1 MASTAST
8 FAATFAAL
16 YAAHSFGDHWIQTH
30 DQALTKGGA
39 GRAGQLACL
48 RHVATLTT
56 CKTVALFAVVW
67 ATDLRLNLA
76 PFVVAL
82 VIDAVSHYW
91 ADRRITL
98 RRLAKWLGKEDFY
111 DLGQHS
117 RCMGTGAYALDQS
130 WHVAW
135 LFVASL
141 IIAAGGAA

>member
-1 MASTAST
+1 MSNAAST
-8 FAATFAAL
+8 FAATFGAL
-16 YAAHSFGDHWIQTH
+16 YAAHVFGDHWIQTH
-30 DQALTKGGA
+30 DQATTKGGR

-48 RHVATLTT
+48 RHVATLTA
-56 CKTVALFAVVW
+56 CKTVAMMAVIL

-91 ADRRITL
+91 ADRRVTL
-98 RRLAKWLGKEDFY
+98 RRLARYIGKEEFY
-111 DLGQHS
+111 DLGQNS
-117 RCMGTGAYALDQS
+117 RCLGTGAYALDQS

-141 IIAAGGAA
+141 IIAAGGA